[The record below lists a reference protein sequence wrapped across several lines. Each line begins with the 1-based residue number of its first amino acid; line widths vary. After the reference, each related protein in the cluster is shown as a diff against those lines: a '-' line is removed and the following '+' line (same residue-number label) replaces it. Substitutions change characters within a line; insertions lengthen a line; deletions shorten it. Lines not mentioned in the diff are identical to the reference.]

1 MHWYSENNSSS
12 LQKPLP
18 CNEHLSPGNDKQ
30 YVLLDPGP
38 RGKIQAA
45 HYFSGKKG
53 HKQRHH
59 TRKRSARNTE
69 FITFAGRGNQ
79 GNTNYLFFFSFVL
92 FFFLLCLFLFFSFQW
107 TEQTRRYTKIKRTM
121 RSLNGSQFI
130 SPPPPPFSEPVVIYC
145 AEGMIKNL

>member
-38 RGKIQAA
+38 RGEIQAA

-79 GNTNYLFFFSFVL
+79 GNTNYLFFFSFILFLFFFFVL
-92 FFFLLCLFLFFSFQW
+92 FFFLLCLFFFFSLSNVS
-107 TEQTRRYTKIKRTM
+107 KRL
-121 RSLNGSQFI
+121 SIYF
-130 SPPPPPFSEPVVIYC
+130 SPSPPPPFSEPVVIYC

>member
-1 MHWYSENNSSS
+1 MINNMSC
-12 LQKPLP
+12 LTLA
-18 CNEHLSPGNDKQ
+18 PGVKFKQ
-30 YVLLDPGP
+30 HIIF
-38 RGKIQAA
+38 RE
-45 HYFSGKKG
+45 KKG

-69 FITFAGRGNQ
+69 FITFAGRGSQ
-79 GNTNYLFFFSFVL
+79 GNTNYLFFFFFILFLFFFFVL

-130 SPPPPPFSEPVVIYC
+130 SPPPPPPPFSEPVVIYC